1 MKVRVLIKTVIS
13 GHWLSVGDVY
23 EGTEEELRLYLD
35 SGFVEPIGNPKVSE
49 DSELSAEPKQSTETP
64 EESELSTELE
74 QSTETPKES
83 ELSTELEQ
91 PVASPKPVKPEKTK
105 EEGKK

>member
-35 SGFVEPIGNPKVSE
+35 SDFVEPIGNPKAPE
-49 DSELSAEPKQSTETP
+49 ENAPLAEPEQPKPELEPEQPAELSKQAEP
-64 EESELSTELE
+64 
-74 QSTETPKES
+74 
-83 ELSTELEQ
+83 
-91 PVASPKPVKPEKTK
+91 EKAK
-105 EEGKK
+105 GKGKK

>member
-23 EGTEEELRLYLD
+23 EGTEEELRLYFD

-64 EESELSTELE
+64 EESELSTEPE
-74 QSTETPKES
+74 Q
-83 ELSTELEQ
+83 L
-91 PVASPKPVKPEKTK
+91 VASPKPVKPEKAK

>member
-35 SGFVEPIGNPKVSE
+35 SDFVEPIGNPK
-49 DSELSAEPKQSTETP
+49 AP
-64 EESELSTELE
+64 EESAPPAE
-74 QSTETPKES
+74 PES
-83 ELSTELEQ
+83 EEPEEPEQ
-91 PVASPKPVKPEKTK
+91 PAEPLKPVKPEKAK
-105 EEGKK
+105 GKGKK

>member
-35 SGFVEPIGNPKVSE
+35 SDFVEPIGNPKAPE
-49 DSELSAEPKQSTETP
+49 ENAPLAEPEQPKPELEPEQPAELSKQ
-64 EESELSTELE
+64 
-74 QSTETPKES
+74 
-83 ELSTELEQ
+83 
-91 PVASPKPVKPEKTK
+91 AKPEKAK
-105 EEGKK
+105 GKGKN

>member
-35 SGFVEPIGNPKVSE
+35 SDFVEPIGNPKAPEESAP
-49 DSELSAEPKQSTETP
+49 SAEPEP
-64 EESELSTELE
+64 EPEPE
-74 QSTETPKES
+74 P
-83 ELSTELEQ
+83 EQ
-91 PVASPKPVKPEKTK
+91 PAEPLKPEKPEK
-105 EEGKK
+105 AKGKGKK

>member
-35 SGFVEPIGNPKVSE
+35 SDFVEPIGNPKAPE
-49 DSELSAEPKQSTETP
+49 ENAPLAEPEQLEEPEQSEEP
-64 EESELSTELE
+64 EEPAE
-74 QSTETPKES
+74 PA
-83 ELSTELEQ
+83 ELEQ
-91 PVASPKPVKPEKTK
+91 PVDPPKPEKAK
-105 EEGKK
+105 GKGKK

>member
-49 DSELSAEPKQSTETP
+49 DSELSAEP
-64 EESELSTELE
+64 ELE
-74 QSTETPKES
+74 P
-83 ELSTELEQ
+83 EQ
-91 PVASPKPVKPEKTK
+91 PPEPLKPVKPEKAK
-105 EEGKK
+105 GKGKK

>member
-35 SGFVEPIGNPKVSE
+35 SDFVEPIGNPKTS
-49 DSELSAEPKQSTETP
+49 
-64 EESELSTELE
+64 
-74 QSTETPKES
+74 KES
-83 ELSTELEQ
+83 ASPPEPEQ
-91 PVASPKPVKPEKTK
+91 PVGPEQPERLAEPLKPVKPEKAK
-105 EEGKK
+105 GKGKKREER

>member
-35 SGFVEPIGNPKVSE
+35 SDFVEPIGNLKAPEESAP
-49 DSELSAEPKQSTETP
+49 SAEPEP
-64 EESELSTELE
+64 E
-74 QSTETPKES
+74 P
-83 ELSTELEQ
+83 EQ
-91 PVASPKPVKPEKTK
+91 PAEPLKPEKPEK
-105 EEGKK
+105 AKGKGKK

>member
-23 EGTEEELRLYLD
+23 EGTEEELRFYLD
-35 SGFVEPIGNPKVSE
+35 SGFVESIGNPKVSE

-64 EESELSTELE
+64 EESELSTE
-74 QSTETPKES
+74 P
-83 ELSTELEQ
+83 EQ
-91 PVASPKPVKPEKTK
+91 PAASPKPVKPEKAK
-105 EEGKK
+105 GKGKK

>member
-35 SGFVEPIGNPKVSE
+35 SGFVEPIGNPKAPEESAP
-49 DSELSAEPKQSTETP
+49 SAEP
-64 EESELSTELE
+64 ELE
-74 QSTETPKES
+74 P
-83 ELSTELEQ
+83 EQ
-91 PVASPKPVKPEKTK
+91 PAEPLKPVKPEKAK
-105 EEGKK
+105 GKGKK

>member
-35 SGFVEPIGNPKVSE
+35 SGCVEPIGNPKGSE
-49 DSELSAEPKQSTETP
+49 ESAPTAEPEPKP
-64 EESELSTELE
+64 ES
-74 QSTETPKES
+74 
-83 ELSTELEQ
+83 EQ
-91 PVASPKPVKPEKTK
+91 PVEPEQPAEPLKPVKPEKAK
-105 EEGKK
+105 GKGKK

>member
-35 SGFVEPIGNPKVSE
+35 SDFVEPIGNPK
-49 DSELSAEPKQSTETP
+49 AP
-64 EESELSTELE
+64 EESA
-74 QSTETPKES
+74 PKAEP
-83 ELSTELEQ
+83 EPEQ
-91 PVASPKPVKPEKTK
+91 PEEPEEPEPEQPAEPLNPVKPEKAK
-105 EEGKK
+105 GKGKK

>member
-35 SGFVEPIGNPKVSE
+35 SDFVEAIEDPK
-49 DSELSAEPKQSTETP
+49 AP
-64 EESELSTELE
+64 EESA
-74 QSTETPKES
+74 PKE
-83 ELSTELEQ
+83 EPEEPEPEPEQ
-91 PVASPKPVKPEKTK
+91 PAEPLKPVKPEKAK
-105 EEGKK
+105 GKGKK

>member
-35 SGFVEPIGNPKVSE
+35 SGFVELIGNPKGSE
-49 DSELSAEPKQSTETP
+49 ESAPTAEPEP
-64 EESELSTELE
+64 EPEREPE
-74 QSTETPKES
+74 P
-83 ELSTELEQ
+83 EQ
-91 PVASPKPVKPEKTK
+91 PEPEPEQPAEPLKPVKPEKAK
-105 EEGKK
+105 GKGKKREER

>member
-35 SGFVEPIGNPKVSE
+35 SDFVEPIGNPKAPEESAP
-49 DSELSAEPKQSTETP
+49 SAEPEPEQP
-64 EESELSTELE
+64 EEPEPEPEPEQPAELSK
-74 QSTETPKES
+74 Q
-83 ELSTELEQ
+83 
-91 PVASPKPVKPEKTK
+91 AKPEKAKGK
-105 EEGKK
+105 EKK

>member
-35 SGFVEPIGNPKVSE
+35 SDFVESIGNPKAPE
-49 DSELSAEPKQSTETP
+49 ENAPLAEPEQPKPELEPEQPAELSKQ
-64 EESELSTELE
+64 
-74 QSTETPKES
+74 
-83 ELSTELEQ
+83 
-91 PVASPKPVKPEKTK
+91 AKPEKAK
-105 EEGKK
+105 GKGKN

>member
-35 SGFVEPIGNPKVSE
+35 SDFVEAIEDPKAPEE
-49 DSELSAEPKQSTETP
+49 DASSAEP
-64 EESELSTELE
+64 E
-74 QSTETPKES
+74 QSEEPPKS
-83 ELSTELEQ
+83 EK
-91 PVASPKPVKPEKTK
+91 AKGK
-105 EEGKK
+105 GKK

>member
-35 SGFVEPIGNPKVSE
+35 SDFVEPIGNPKAPEESAP
-49 DSELSAEPKQSTETP
+49 SAEPEP
-64 EESELSTELE
+64 EPEPE
-74 QSTETPKES
+74 P
-83 ELSTELEQ
+83 EQ
-91 PVASPKPVKPEKTK
+91 PAEPLKPEKAK
-105 EEGKK
+105 GKGKK

>member
-35 SGFVEPIGNPKVSE
+35 SGFVEPIGNPK
-49 DSELSAEPKQSTETP
+49 A
-64 EESELSTELE
+64 
-74 QSTETPKES
+74 
-83 ELSTELEQ
+83 
-91 PVASPKPVKPEKTK
+91 PEKAK
-105 EEGKK
+105 GKGKK

>member
-35 SGFVEPIGNPKVSE
+35 SDFVEAIEDPK
-49 DSELSAEPKQSTETP
+49 AP
-64 EESELSTELE
+64 EESA
-74 QSTETPKES
+74 PKAEP
-83 ELSTELEQ
+83 EPEQ
-91 PVASPKPVKPEKTK
+91 PEEPEEPEPEPEQPAEPLKPVKPEKAK
-105 EEGKK
+105 GKGQK

>member
-35 SGFVEPIGNPKVSE
+35 SDFVEAIEDPK
-49 DSELSAEPKQSTETP
+49 AP
-64 EESELSTELE
+64 EESA
-74 QSTETPKES
+74 PKAEP
-83 ELSTELEQ
+83 EPEQ
-91 PVASPKPVKPEKTK
+91 PEEPEEPEPEQPAEPLNPVKPEKAK
-105 EEGKK
+105 GKGKK

>member
-35 SGFVEPIGNPKVSE
+35 SDFVEAIQDPKAPEE
-49 DSELSAEPKQSTETP
+49 DASSAEP
-64 EESELSTELE
+64 E
-74 QSTETPKES
+74 QSEEPPKS
-83 ELSTELEQ
+83 EK
-91 PVASPKPVKPEKTK
+91 AKGK
-105 EEGKK
+105 GKK

>member
-35 SGFVEPIGNPKVSE
+35 SDFVEPIGNPKAPEESAP
-49 DSELSAEPKQSTETP
+49 SAEPEP
-64 EESELSTELE
+64 EPEPE
-74 QSTETPKES
+74 P
-83 ELSTELEQ
+83 EQ

>member
-49 DSELSAEPKQSTETP
+49 DSELSTE
-64 EESELSTELE
+64 
-74 QSTETPKES
+74 Q
-83 ELSTELEQ
+83 EQ
-91 PVASPKPVKPEKTK
+91 PVASPKPEKPEKPEK
-105 EEGKK
+105 AKGKGKK

>member
-23 EGTEEELRLYLD
+23 EGTEEELRLYFD

-49 DSELSAEPKQSTETP
+49 DSELSTEP
-64 EESELSTELE
+64 E
-74 QSTETPKES
+74 Q
-83 ELSTELEQ
+83 L
-91 PVASPKPVKPEKTK
+91 VASPKPVKPEKAK